1 MISWILESKIKTD
14 KKLHFDI
21 GTFMHSYI
29 DIYMQISN
37 LSEYPKFHFKNRLI
51 FTGNV
56 LYICDGFYGNHY
68 HV

>member
-1 MISWILESKIKTD
+1 MYFLDVMAIQATEHL
-14 KKLHFDI
+14 
-21 GTFMHSYI
+21 
-29 DIYMQISN
+29 QVSN

-56 LYICDGFYGNHY
+56 LYICDGFYGKHY

>member
-1 MISWILESKIKTD
+1 MTPGAFHDFCHTD
-14 KKLHFDI
+14 
-21 GTFMHSYI
+21 FMYFLDVMAIQATEHL
-29 DIYMQISN
+29 QVSN

-56 LYICDGFYGNHY
+56 LYICDGFYGKHY